1 MEENRLEIVDLNTIQ
16 ELMTFIIKGN
26 SYEADKGF
34 HDDMITTLIL
44 FSWYVTTE
52 YFTHLTD
59 TKVKQLLY
67 AEQQKL
73 IEDDILPAGFMR
85 QTVPKHN
92 LLWMIREIDGIL
104 TRRLG

>member
-1 MEENRLEIVDLNTIQ
+1 
-16 ELMTFIIKGN
+16 
-26 SYEADKGF
+26 
-34 HDDMITTLIL
+34 MITTLIL

-73 IEDDILPAGFMR
+73 IEDDILPAGFMPSDSPET
-85 QTVPKHN
+85 QS
-92 LLWMIREIDGIL
+92 LWMIREIDGIL